1 MLDIQLLLDAVKL
14 AVEAGKL
21 SSNAFENLK
30 NWIEQPKY
38 AKFLP
43 QIVKHIQE
51 EQWQELDDA
60 FWKVLEFGTGGR
72 RGRMYPFGS
81 NTINERTIG
90 ESAQGLANYI
100 NSQVPGESRSCAIA
114 YDTRHL
120 SREFAELCAGVMVAN
135 GFQVYFLD
143 GYRAT
148 PQLSFL
154 VRQKQCSCG
163 IMVTASHNPP
173 SDNAVKVYWSSGGQ
187 ILPPHDAAIIKE
199 VMENVDEIEVAEFAT
214 AVEAG
219 KISICTEEI
228 DQQFERTVAALS
240 QNGPRDLN
248 LIYSP
253 LHGVGGLVIP
263 RVLAAAGFEGVETFP
278 EHAQPDPDFSNVP
291 GHVSNPENLEVYQ
304 PIIDYARQ
312 QSADVIIVTDPD
324 ADRLGCAAPVGL
336 QDDAPWKVFNGN
348 QLCAMLGAYRLESLH
363 SRGELSE
370 ESFLVTTLVTTQML
384 KRIGESFSV
393 PTRDDLLVGFKWI
406 AGAIDEGGAEHFVYG
421 TEESHGFMISDYCRD
436 KDGAVASMMLAELA
450 AQLKAEGRTLHDY
463 LESLYW
469 QFGYHQ
475 ENLATIY
482 MEGSEG
488 MARMNRLME
497 HLRTELPKTLG
508 GLSVVA
514 RRDYQTHLV
523 TNASGAQSPLEGP
536 TGNLIFFD
544 LEVEGNYL
552 AIRPSGTEP
561 KIKIYLFTY
570 EPAEMLAD
578 LDRTRREMS
587 RRIENLT
594 VELQT
599 IVDSIQ

>member
-1 MLDIQLLLDAVKL
+1 M
-14 AVEAGKL
+14 
-21 SSNAFENLK
+21 
-30 NWIEQPKY
+30 
-38 AKFLP
+38 
-43 QIVKHIQE
+43 
-51 EQWQELDDA
+51 
-60 FWKVLEFGTGGR
+60 
-72 RGRMYPFGS
+72 
-81 NTINERTIG
+81 
-90 ESAQGLANYI
+90 
-100 NSQVPGESRSCAIA
+100 
-114 YDTRHL
+114 
-120 SREFAELCAGVMVAN
+120 
-135 GFQVYFLD
+135 
-143 GYRAT
+143 
-148 PQLSFL
+148 
-154 VRQKQCSCG
+154 
-163 IMVTASHNPP
+163 
-173 SDNAVKVYWSSGGQ
+173 
-187 ILPPHDAAIIKE
+187 
-199 VMENVDEIEVAEFAT
+199 
-214 AVEAG
+214 
-219 KISICTEEI
+219 
-228 DQQFERTVAALS
+228 
-240 QNGPRDLN
+240 
-248 LIYSP
+248 
-253 LHGVGGLVIP
+253 
-263 RVLAAAGFEGVETFP
+263 
-278 EHAQPDPDFSNVP
+278 
-291 GHVSNPENLEVYQ
+291 
-304 PIIDYARQ
+304 
-312 QSADVIIVTDPD
+312 
-324 ADRLGCAAPVGL
+324 
-336 QDDAPWKVFNGN
+336 
-348 QLCAMLGAYRLESLH
+348 
-363 SRGELSE
+363 
-370 ESFLVTTLVTTQML
+370 
-384 KRIGESFSV
+384 

-523 TNASGAQSPLEGP
+523 TNAAGTQSPLEGP

-570 EPAEMLAD
+570 EPAEMLSD

-587 RRIENLT
+587 CRIDNLT